1 MVVYRVEG
9 LLQVNED
16 RPSEKT
22 IIHISTDF
30 IQKKGDRCF
39 SGEILPE
46 ARLTGRQEIVS
57 V

>member
-1 MVVYRVEG
+1 MVVYRVES
-9 LLQVNED
+9 LLLVYED

-22 IIHISTDF
+22 VIHVSTDF
-30 IQKKGDRCF
+30 IHKKGYGCF

-46 ARLTGRQEIVS
+46 ARLTGQQKIVS

>member
-1 MVVYRVEG
+1 MVYRVES
-9 LLQVNED
+9 LLLVNED

-22 IIHISTDF
+22 VIHISTDF
-30 IQKKGDRCF
+30 FHKKGCGCF

-46 ARLTGRQEIVS
+46 ARLTGQHKIVS